1 MATIIIDVVTN
12 CPCHYLYYLYHC
24 CLLDSYLSFS
34 LSNIIISYFMSYHY
48 FQIAI
53 IIIVI
58 IGFNVIDM
66 FLIVATCRHLSPN
79 VVKRHRMSPN
89 IVKCCRMSPL
99 VVKCF
104 RTLTNLTECRR
115 MSPNVAECNQILSN
129 VAGCRHLSHVQPRMS
144 CPCLVRGWKCLTE
157 LKTSFFLLISLLI

>member
-66 FLIVATCRHLSPN
+66 FLIVATCHHLSSNVVKCYHLSP
-79 VVKRHRMSPN
+79 
-89 IVKCCRMSPL
+89 L
-99 VVKCF
+99 VAKCF
-104 RTLTNLTECRR
+104 RVSPKTNKYCR
-115 MSPNVAECNQILSN
+115 MLLNVVE
-129 VAGCRHLSHVQPRMS
+129 CRHLSSH
-144 CPCLVRGWKCLTE
+144 CL
-157 LKTSFFLLISLLI
+157 